1 MTDPGSSLH
10 VQEITSEVAHTDYP
24 HLSMS
29 SCVVQAGKSQIRN
42 DVCAS
47 TGQGGEM
54 VAIFLKDIQHLDHWD
69 WTDTDQEVLTKVRCQ
84 IFTSI

>member
-1 MTDPGSSLH
+1 
-10 VQEITSEVAHTDYP
+10 
-24 HLSMS
+24 
-29 SCVVQAGKSQIRN
+29 
-42 DVCAS
+42 
-47 TGQGGEM
+47 M